1 MTVLFCIA
9 SDILNRFSCVLLL
22 ALCVIF
28 SQPNTAIASNKNFSL
43 MASADI
49 NLIQR
54 IGILTKDGNARIS
67 IYGRRGQIVLNQVDS
82 LSLARQI
89 LNRVGSKQQKQM
101 TNADLMT
108 ILKGKTL
115 KGLDGSKRIKKIT
128 MTHSIALSS
137 YYHYL
142 KLFGGY

>member
-1 MTVLFCIA
+1 
-9 SDILNRFSCVLLL
+9 
-22 ALCVIF
+22 
-28 SQPNTAIASNKNFSL
+28 

-54 IGILTKDGNARIS
+54 TGILTKDGSARIS

-101 TNADLMT
+101 TNADIIT